1 MNKSKIT
8 EPVGEGILEK
18 EEVIVEKK
26 DDTLSNV
33 IEVKD
38 YLNPNLF
45 DDVRVVTNQEIEA
58 STENEKISD
67 EIDQAYLATLVDISE
82 HQLIKGRVVGLNER
96 DVLIDIGFKSEG
108 IVDRNEFSEDELP
121 MIGDQVEVYL
131 EFLEDAG
138 GNTILS
144 KEKAD
149 FLKRWRDLREAF
161 ENQTTISG
169 KIIRRIKGGMVVDLE
184 VVQAFLPGSQI
195 DVRPIQDFDIYL
207 NKIKKIIINQ
217 VKDEILKIPEN
228 LDAINVDIPPKQFD
242 LSLIHI

>member
-1 MNKSKIT
+1 MNKNKIT
-8 EPVGEGILEK
+8 EPVGEDISK
-18 EEVIVEKK
+18 MAEVIVESK

-45 DDVRVVTNQEIEA
+45 DDVRVVTYQEIAA

-144 KEKAD
+144 K
-149 FLKRWRDLREAF
+149 
-161 ENQTTISG
+161 
-169 KIIRRIKGGMVVDLE
+169 
-184 VVQAFLPGSQI
+184 
-195 DVRPIQDFDIYL
+195 
-207 NKIKKIIINQ
+207 
-217 VKDEILKIPEN
+217 
-228 LDAINVDIPPKQFD
+228 
-242 LSLIHI
+242 

>member
-1 MNKSKIT
+1 MNKNKIT
-8 EPVGEGILEK
+8 EPVGEDISK
-18 EEVIVEKK
+18 MAEVIVESK

-45 DDVRVVTNQEIEA
+45 DDVRVVTYQEIAA

-67 EIDQAYLATLVDISE
+67 EIHQAYLATLVDISE

-184 VVQAFLPGSQI
+184 VVQAF
-195 DVRPIQDFDIYL
+195 
-207 NKIKKIIINQ
+207 
-217 VKDEILKIPEN
+217 
-228 LDAINVDIPPKQFD
+228 
-242 LSLIHI
+242 

>member
-18 EEVIVEKK
+18 EEVIVERK

-38 YLNPNLF
+38 YLNPNLL

-96 DVLIDIGFKSEG
+96 DVLIDIGF
-108 IVDRNEFSEDELP
+108 
-121 MIGDQVEVYL
+121 
-131 EFLEDAG
+131 
-138 GNTILS
+138 
-144 KEKAD
+144 
-149 FLKRWRDLREAF
+149 
-161 ENQTTISG
+161 
-169 KIIRRIKGGMVVDLE
+169 
-184 VVQAFLPGSQI
+184 
-195 DVRPIQDFDIYL
+195 
-207 NKIKKIIINQ
+207 
-217 VKDEILKIPEN
+217 
-228 LDAINVDIPPKQFD
+228 
-242 LSLIHI
+242 